1 MVDGREAQGARTRER
16 RVKSYVL
23 DADALIRYFRRT
35 HGSEIVYDLF
45 LGAKAGQI
53 SLSISVVNLTEV
65 VYVLSRYIHQQE
77 AVRLVAATRSELEP
91 MAVDEQVALDT
102 AAVRIRYKLGLA
114 DCFAAELAMR
124 LGATLVT
131 ADPEFEKLGRSLEV
145 LTLPRHGG

>member
-1 MVDGREAQGARTRER
+1 M
-16 RVKSYVL
+16 KSYVL
-23 DADALIRYFRRT
+23 DANALIRYFRHT
-35 HGSEIVYDLF
+35 PGSEIVYDLF
-45 LGAKAGQI
+45 QGAKAGQI

-65 VYVLSRYIHQQE
+65 VYVLSRYIRQQE

-102 AAVRIRYKLGLA
+102 AAVRIRCKMGLA

-131 ADPEFEKLGRSLEV
+131 ADPEFEKLGRSLKV
-145 LTLPRHGG
+145 LALPRHVG